1 MFAIVGLF
9 IIATFAVGAISILVP
24 LRRLG
29 ITTRLRGLAVA
40 FVSVLAFILFGA
52 FISATRSP
60 EEKARLEAKQPSERK
75 SNKRQNLQRFPNLAS
90 QRRPTAPLVSPPS
103 LSFMHAISSLRTWWP
118 IRRGIGRSIQPRS
131 TEVRNP
137 PSHFGYFSTFIL
149 RIRFLFASPCM
160 YNPARLNLQ
169 F

>member
-60 EEKARLEAKQPSERK
+60 EEKARLEAKQTERTQEQQKTKPAEVPQPS
-75 SNKRQNLQRFPNLAS
+75 Q
-90 QRRPTAPLVSPPS
+90 PTQADSAARLTAVPLV
-103 LSFMHAISSLRTWWP
+103 HACDQQLADMVADKARDWTKHSAPEYRSS
-118 IRRGIGRSIQPRS
+118 
-131 TEVRNP
+131 
-137 PSHFGYFSTFIL
+137 
-149 RIRFLFASPCM
+149 
-160 YNPARLNLQ
+160 
-169 F
+169 